1 MEPAVPPINTA
12 EQRTSE
18 FYNTVGWVSTDDV
31 TEDARRFEDLRAVA
45 KEYVSKCRLRVTQH
59 VGSGDRLLDMA
70 SGPIQYEEY
79 LSYSAAYQTRHCV
92 DFSADALREAERKLG
107 NHGVYWHGS
116 FFDLDIPENHF
127 DCAISLHT
135 IYHMDKDAQESA
147 VRKLLKVTKPGRPVI
162 IVYSNPRSLPEYI
175 RAVVHKA
182 GRAFVR
188 WRPEEPVGG
197 AAGLYFY
204 PHRLR
209 WFDRF
214 RDVAELTVLPWR
226 SLLASDQRAIIPDN
240 WLGRFLLARLFDLEE
255 KFPRF
260 FVRFGQYPMI
270 ILTKR

>member
-1 MEPAVPPINTA
+1 MKPTTLPINTA
-12 EQRTSE
+12 EQRTLN
-18 FYNTVGWVSTDDV
+18 FYNTVGWVTTDSV
-31 TEDARRFEDLRAVA
+31 TEDALRYEDLRVGAR
-45 KEYVSKCRLRVTQH
+45 EYVSKCRLRVTRH
-59 VGSGDRLLDMA
+59 VGSGNRMLDMA

-92 DFSADALREAERKLG
+92 DLSGDALREAERKLG
-107 NHGVYWHGS
+107 SHGVYLYGS
-116 FFDLDIPENHF
+116 FFDLEIPENYF

-147 VRKLLKVTKPGRPVI
+147 VRKLLRVTKPGRPVI
-162 IVYSNPRSLPEYI
+162 IVYSNPRSLSEYV
-175 RAVVHKA
+175 RAVIHKA
-182 GRAFVR
+182 GQIFVR
-188 WRPEEPVGG
+188 RQPEPEGS

-204 PHRLR
+204 PHRLE

-226 SLLASDQRAIIPDN
+226 SFTATDQRTIIPDN
-240 WLGRFLLARLFDLEE
+240 WLGRWLLARLFDLEE